1 MNGILNNLGM
11 GEGSRERDRYW
22 EWESEWVPAIDH
34 AIKRGAPLSV

>member
-11 GEGSRERDRYW
+11 GEGSREGDRYW
-22 EWESEWVPAIDH
+22 EWEWVPAIDH